1 MYGENAL
8 SKNKE
13 INMRLYGGKNMAK
26 IIVICGKICSGKSTY
41 SEKLKKEINA
51 VVLSCDE
58 LMLTLF
64 DKQLGDKHDDIVKKC
79 STYLHDLAQKII
91 HANTNVILDWGSWT
105 KEGRKNT
112 IEFFKSKN
120 IEVEMHYIKVD
131 DKTWIAQIEK
141 RNLLV
146 EEGKSKAYYVDEN
159 LKEKSGEIFEELS
172 IDEEYFLIDNT
183 SK

>member
-1 MYGENAL
+1 
-8 SKNKE
+8 
-13 INMRLYGGKNMAK
+13 MAK
-26 IIVICGKICSGKSTY
+26 IIMICGKICSGKSTY
-41 SEKLKKEINA
+41 SEKLKNEINA

-64 DKQLGDKHDDIVKKC
+64 DELMLTLFDEQLGDKHDDIVKKC
-79 STYLHDLAQKII
+79 STYLYDLAQEII

-131 DKTWIAQIEK
+131 EKTWIAQIEK

-146 EEGKSKAYYVDEN
+146 QDGKTKAYYVDEN
-159 LKEKSGEIFEELS
+159 IMEKSEKIFEEPCN
-172 IDEEYFLIDNT
+172 DEEYFLIDNT